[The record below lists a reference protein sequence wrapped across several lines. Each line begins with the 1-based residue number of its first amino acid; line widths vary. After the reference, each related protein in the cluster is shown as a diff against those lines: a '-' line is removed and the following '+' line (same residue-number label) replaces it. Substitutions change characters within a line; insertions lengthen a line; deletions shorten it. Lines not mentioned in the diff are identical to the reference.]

1 MDKELQEAYAAL
13 QIYLSAVEELA
24 IANLLWMSGV
34 LRSLSRLGEGA
45 AACIIEGD
53 AMIKVMIVDDQ
64 EIVREGLKM
73 ILSMY
78 KEVSVIGEVP
88 NGRVLLEQL
97 EVMNPDVILMDI
109 RMPVMDGITAAQL
122 VKERHPEIKVIIL
135 TTFDEDEYIIQG
147 LKNGVEGYILKDSG
161 SADILNAI
169 KTVYA
174 GSVLLN
180 SKVTER
186 MVEAI
191 SSGQDNPMPSRQE
204 APVPDKLG
212 LLTPRGG
219 SCPAYPVRQ
228 QQ

>member
-1 MDKELQEAYAAL
+1 
-13 QIYLSAVEELA
+13 
-24 IANLLWMSGV
+24 
-34 LRSLSRLGEGA
+34 
-45 AACIIEGD
+45 
-53 AMIKVMIVDDQ
+53 MIKVMIADDQ

-78 KEVSVIGEVP
+78 EEVSVIGEVP
-88 NGRVLLEQL
+88 NGKVLLEQL
-97 EVMNPDVILMDI
+97 EVTTPDVILMDI

-122 VKERHPEIKVIIL
+122 VKEQHPKVKIIIL
-135 TTFDEDEYIIQG
+135 TTFNEDEYIIQG

-169 KTVYA
+169 KTVYS

-180 SKVTER
+180 PKVTER

-191 SSGQDNPMPSRQE
+191 SSGRDNSMPPRPE

-212 LLTPRGG
+212 LLTPREAEVARHILSG
-219 SCPAYPVRQ
+219 SSNKEIAQALFVTEGTVKNYVSRILDKLECRNRTELVLYLSKLGRL
-228 QQ
+228 

>member
-1 MDKELQEAYAAL
+1 
-13 QIYLSAVEELA
+13 
-24 IANLLWMSGV
+24 
-34 LRSLSRLGEGA
+34 
-45 AACIIEGD
+45 
-53 AMIKVMIVDDQ
+53 MIKVMIVDDQ

-212 LLTPRGG
+212 LLTPREAEVARHILSG
-219 SCPAYPVRQ
+219 SSNKEIAQALFVTEGTVKNYVSRILDKLECRNRTELVLYLSKLGRV
-228 QQ
+228 

>member
-1 MDKELQEAYAAL
+1 M
-13 QIYLSAVEELA
+13 
-24 IANLLWMSGV
+24 
-34 LRSLSRLGEGA
+34 
-45 AACIIEGD
+45 
-53 AMIKVMIVDDQ
+53 KVMIVDDQ

-78 KEVSVIGEVP
+78 NEVSVIGEVP
-88 NGRVLLEQL
+88 NGRVLLERL

-135 TTFDEDEYIIQG
+135 TTFNEDEYIIQG

-161 SADILNAI
+161 SADILHAI

-180 SKVTER
+180 PKVTER

-191 SSGQDNPMPSRQE
+191 SSGRDNPMPSHQE

-212 LLTPRGG
+212 LLTPREAEVARHILSG
-219 SCPAYPVRQ
+219 SSNKEIAQALFVTEGTVKNYVSRILDKLECRNRTELVLYLSKLGRL
-228 QQ
+228 